1 MKVPLKDASA
11 TPAIV
16 MLWPIFNPC
25 EVVVVIV
32 TTPVAPLRD
41 APPAA
46 IVARIGDKV
55 WVTDTLA
62 GKFDVAVIGFVT
74 VIV

>member
-1 MKVPLKDASA
+1 MP
-11 TPAIV
+11 
-16 MLWPIFNPC
+16 
-25 EVVVVIV
+25 V
-32 TTPVAPLRD
+32 TTFRD
-41 APPAA
+41 APPAT

-62 GKFDVAVIGFVT
+62 GKFDVAVIGFET

>member
-1 MKVPLKDASA
+1 MKDGSV
-11 TPAIV
+11 TPAMV
-16 MLWPIFNPC
+16 MLCPMFNPC
-25 EVVVVIV
+25 GLLVVIV
-32 TTPVAPLRD
+32 TMPVTTLRD
-41 APPAA
+41 APPAT

-62 GKFDVAVIGFVT
+62 GKFDVAVIGFET